1 MVFELHVWG
10 PAFELPSI
18 DAQCL
23 ATIFYLRQCLPL
35 DRWVLIP
42 SSDARVSPLAELPA
56 LHDGE
61 TWVAGFTNIVDY
73 LRETSNGEQDLNKR
87 LNAQQQADC
96 AAFSTFIASR
106 GQPLLDLSL
115 YVSSDNYLNCTRQ
128 ALSDVLTWPNSWTLP
143 HQWRAQAKK
152 RSEHLGLDSLDV
164 DSAQAEEEKRAD
176 TGLTAHIPKSLRK
189 PRQTVTGLLG
199 RHQQKN
205 RFRLDAVTEDFFE
218 PLSEMLGKKKW
229 LLGDQACSA
238 DCLVIGYLVLM
249 QTPALEHGWLRE
261 SLQRKHAILHK
272 WVISRA
278 AEAFGPPPDVSL
290 VLGRKHGLEPSE
302 LSLPW
307 RVPASSSLPQV
318 VHAVVEG
325 CISSIPLIGSWYG
338 VSEIG
343 NTHTSGRERHREKQL
358 QLASLQRRRDVYL
371 EIVASGMATVGLMAW
386 LVYHGLLPV
395 PRWGRSVSTRRG
407 FGEAGVLLGL

>member
-1 MVFELHVWG
+1 MVFELHIWG

-23 ATIFYLRQCLPL
+23 ATICYLRHCLQP

-42 SSDARVSPLAELPA
+42 SSDARVSPLGELPA
-56 LHDGE
+56 LRDGE
-61 TWVAGFTNIVDY
+61 TWVAGFANIVDY
-73 LRETSNGEQDLNKR
+73 LRNISNGEQDLDKD
-87 LNAQQQADC
+87 LSAQQQADC
-96 AAFSTFIASR
+96 VAFSALITSL

-115 YVSSDNYLNCTRQ
+115 YVSSDNYLNHTRQ
-128 ALSDVLTWPNSWTLP
+128 ALSDILTWPNSWTLP

-152 RSEHLGLDSLDV
+152 RSEHLGLSSLDV
-164 DSAQAEEEKRAD
+164 DSAQEEEDKKAD
-176 TGLTAHIPKSLRK
+176 AGLTAHIPKSLRK

-218 PLSEMLGKKKW
+218 PLSEMLGKKSW
-229 LLGDQACSA
+229 LVGEQVSSA
-238 DCLVIGYLVLM
+238 DCLALGHLALM

-261 SLQRKHAILHK
+261 SLQTKHNDLNQ
-272 WVISRA
+272 WVKSRV
-278 AEAFGPPPDVSL
+278 AEVFGPPIDVTL
-290 VLGRKHGLEPSE
+290 VLGRKPGDVAQ

-307 RVPASSSLPQV
+307 RIPAPKSFPQV
-318 VHAVVEG
+318 LQAVVEG
-325 CISSIPLIGSWYG
+325 CISSIPVIGSLHG

-343 NTHTSGRERHREKQL
+343 NTHGTGRERYREKQL
-358 QLASLQRRRDVYL
+358 QLARLQQQRDMYL
-371 EIVASGMATVGLMAW
+371 RVVASTMTMMGLAAW
-386 LVYHGLLPV
+386 LVYQGLLPV
-395 PRWGRSVSTRRG
+395 PRWGRSAPRKRA